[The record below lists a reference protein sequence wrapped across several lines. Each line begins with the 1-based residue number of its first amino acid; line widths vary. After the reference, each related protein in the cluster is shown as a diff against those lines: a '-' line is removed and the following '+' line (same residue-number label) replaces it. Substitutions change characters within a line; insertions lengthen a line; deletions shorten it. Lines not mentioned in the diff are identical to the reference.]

1 MQSCLNVNIK
11 FAVFSRLQKIERS
24 GQAGIKKTNFN
35 HNFYQILFS
44 GDEVEAVFISKVS
57 SIITMAFQF

>member
-24 GQAGIKKTNFN
+24 GQAGVKKD
-35 HNFYQILFS
+35 QLQS
-44 GDEVEAVFISKVS
+44 
-57 SIITMAFQF
+57 